1 MTSGLFF
8 TNKKLFIISPLLKSQ
23 VCASLATKKRDI
35 SANRLLHMCSTFSKF
50 VMVSVVVS
58 KLRYTN
64 LILLNLEQKSMGNTP
79 KMCCCRIRYAS
90 DQHYC
95 WRRVCLPARLHQHIM
110 LATLLSFCAMRH
122 PIHQS

>member
-35 SANRLLHMCSTFSKF
+35 SANRLLHMCSTSSKF

-79 KMCCCRIRYAS
+79 KMCC
-90 DQHYC
+90 
-95 WRRVCLPARLHQHIM
+95 
-110 LATLLSFCAMRH
+110 
-122 PIHQS
+122 